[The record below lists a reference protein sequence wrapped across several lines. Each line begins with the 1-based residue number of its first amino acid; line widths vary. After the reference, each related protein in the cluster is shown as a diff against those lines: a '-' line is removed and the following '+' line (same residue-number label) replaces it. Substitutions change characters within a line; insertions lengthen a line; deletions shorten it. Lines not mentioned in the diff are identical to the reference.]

1 MGSRL
6 MLGLAVALAAAIA
19 PIAASAIDRVIIS
32 DEEPSHDVVVRDVR
46 ARPDG
51 AVIGTIVNRS
61 VRTVRDLR
69 LLIRHNWLWNN
80 ERHPGED
87 SPGRV
92 AYHIVPSE
100 IPPGDSIEFSYH
112 PDPPLPER
120 SDGRFET
127 TVEIVGMT
135 EIGR

>member
-1 MGSRL
+1 MRSRR
-6 MLGLAVALAAAIA
+6 MLVLAAALAAALA
-19 PIAASAIDRVIIS
+19 PIAASAVDRVIIS

-46 ARPDG
+46 TRPDG

-61 VRTVRDLR
+61 TRTVHDVR
-69 LLIRHNWLWNN
+69 LLIRHSWLWNN

-92 AYHIVPSE
+92 AYHIVPAE
-100 IPPGDSIEFSYH
+100 IPPGDSVEFSYH

-127 TVEIVGMT
+127 TVEVVGMT